1 MYVDTDLFENPEYA
15 LELQKWKDVVRNLKR
30 DEQEGVIM
38 PNVRDEQ
45 GNRVY
50 ELTLLSTGSRRQSDT
65 NALIQRYNAEIAMA
79 ALSDFML
86 LGHGRVGTFALGVT
100 KTELFATAFNYVLD
114 CHRERAQRA
123 RGAADS
129 GAERDAGRGAA
140 GAWRPGNVDAEKF
153 ATMIERLTRAGM
165 PVASKDGK
173 RERFIFEQLGLPAG
187 DIGEHGMVGVRPP
200 VPSQG
205 QPTGRSESGRAV
217 EDAMPD

>member
-1 MYVDTDLFENPEYA
+1 MRSSS
-15 LELQKWKDVVRNLKR
+15 QKWKDVVRNLKR

-114 CHRERAQRA
+114 CIASELNEREVPRILALNAMPGEA
-123 RGAADS
+123 RLVHG
-129 GAERDAGRGAA
+129 
-140 GAWRPGNVDAEKF
+140 RPGNVDAEKF
-153 ATMIERLTRAGM
+153 ATMVERLTRAGM

-187 DIGEHGMVGVRPP
+187 DIGEEGMVGVRPP

-205 QPTGRSESGRAV
+205 QPTGRSEAGRAV